1 MFELTKISPVKK
13 AKLHRTIIDHI
24 GKTIDIE
31 YEVGYLED
39 TNFRPIG
46 VDKLFL
52 QDQEEKRDKKTG
64 KITQEAK
71 SDYSDYMKKL
81 ETETD
86 IEKIDMDTL
95 REKGVAK

>member
-1 MFELTKISPVKK
+1 MFELNKKSPINK
-13 AKLHRTIIDHI
+13 AKLHSTVIDHI
-24 GKTIDIE
+24 GKTVDIE

-39 TNFRPIG
+39 GNFKSIG

-52 QDQEEKRDKKTG
+52 QDQEEKRDEKTG
-64 KITQEAK
+64 EIIQEEK
-71 SDYSDYMKKL
+71 KDYSDYMKKL

-86 IEKIDMDTL
+86 IEKINMNTL